1 MQKKALN
8 NASNGRMA
16 MGIKEWFDKV
26 SISNKE
32 LYYKLLIVFGLFF
45 IVPVVG
51 VLYFAFQYDLVKDS
65 YFLPFLL
72 VFMVFCFLGFH
83 LLRRLFDNIRAISS
97 SFVRTAGEAS
107 QNNLTAVADELG
119 NIVHSFRVLEDE
131 LKTKVSHLEK
141 KTAEIAILKEL
152 SDLSYMT
159 LNADY
164 LLFIAL
170 ERALRLVHAD
180 IGSVMILSK
189 PQRDMFVI
197 KASIGLAEHGKKGTI
212 TPFEDSIAKYTVINK
227 TPLLVEDIET
237 DSRFGRQS
245 RGQYATKSFICM
257 PLKTSNE
264 VIGVVTISRRRNDI
278 IFTQEDVDV
287 LAPLLSNAAYI
298 YDNINLF
305 QDMNAISRS
314 LSSLRIISKAINS
327 SLQGQEMLQVI
338 FEQMRKNI
346 TFDTIA
352 LLTLQSDQQNRLMI
366 LDFKSYISTNLI
378 RGRFVTYEGTVM
390 EKAIKEQR
398 HRFISDVSQ
407 LSSYIDKK
415 LFGQPG
421 TSTALILPLTVE
433 GRITSLLL
441 VFNIPETDWNRMA
454 DIIDV
459 MGDHLSLAIEKER
472 MIDMLLK
479 RDNVLDSLSLVR
491 SALTLSTF
499 DMQTTLSHAM
509 EMVRTV
515 MQAEAGYIL
524 LLEQDD
530 LVFSAAFSL
539 DMEKLKP
546 IRIRK
551 GTGIPGYVVDR
562 GAAVIVHDAGQ
573 HPNFSPLVDQ
583 DTGFVTRT
591 ILSVPMI
598 SQGQVTGV
606 LEVLNKKEGLF
617 DEADE
622 KVLQAIAATVAIA
635 LENARL
641 YREALQTAQKEKT
654 LRKSLEA
661 NCPDASVNTVPSEQ
675 AG

>member
-1 MQKKALN
+1 
-8 NASNGRMA
+8 
-16 MGIKEWFDKV
+16 MGIREWFDKV
-26 SISNKE
+26 SLSNKE

-45 IVPVVG
+45 IVPVIG
-51 VLYFAFQYDLVKDS
+51 LLYFAFKYEVVQDS

-72 VFMVFCFLGFH
+72 VFMVFCFLGFS
-83 LLRRLFDNIRAISS
+83 LLRRLFDNIRAISTN
-97 SFVRTAGEAS
+97 FVKTAGEAS

-119 NIVHSFRVLEDE
+119 NIVQSFRVLEDE
-131 LKTKVSHLEK
+131 LKTKVAHLEK

-170 ERALRLVHAD
+170 ERALRLVNAD
-180 IGSVMILSK
+180 IGSMMILSK
-189 PQRDMFVI
+189 PQRDAFII
-197 KASIGLAEHGKKGTI
+197 KASIGLAEHGKKGTV

-264 VIGVVTISRRRNDI
+264 VIGVVTISRRRSDI
-278 IFTQEDVDV
+278 VFTQEDVDV

-305 QDMNAISRS
+305 QDMSAISRS
-314 LSSLRIISKAINS
+314 LSSLRISSKAINS

-346 TFDTIA
+346 AFDTIA
-352 LLTLQSDQQNRLMI
+352 LLSLQPASPNRLTI
-366 LDFKSYISTNLI
+366 VDFKSYVSTNLI
-378 RGRFVTYEGTVM
+378 RGRSLMCEGTIM

-398 HRFISDVSQ
+398 HHFISDVSQ

-421 TSTALILPLTVE
+421 MSSALVMPLTVE
-433 GRITSLLL
+433 GRITCLLL
-441 VFNIPETDWNRMA
+441 IFNIPETDWNRMA

-472 MIDMLLK
+472 MVDMLLK
-479 RDNVLDSLSLVR
+479 RDNVLDAFSLVR
-491 SALTLSTF
+491 SALALSTF
-499 DMQTTLSHAM
+499 DMQTTLTHAM

-515 MQAEAGYIL
+515 MQAEAGYVL
-524 LLEQDD
+524 LLENDE
-530 LVFSAAFSL
+530 LAFAAAYSL
-539 DMEKLKP
+539 DMDKLKS
-546 IRIRK
+546 IRIKK
-551 GTGIPGYVVDR
+551 GAGIPGYVLDR
-562 GAAVIVHDAGQ
+562 GASVIVNDARQ
-573 HPNFSPLVDQ
+573 HPNFSPFVDQ

-598 SQGQVTGV
+598 SQGQVVGV
-606 LEVLNKKEGLF
+606 LEVLNKIDAIF
-617 DEADE
+617 DESDE
-622 KVLQAIAATVAIA
+622 KVLQAIAATVTIA
-635 LENARL
+635 LDNARL
-641 YREALQTAQKEKT
+641 YREALQRASREKESAA
-654 LRKSLEA
+654 SL
-661 NCPDASVNTVPSEQ
+661 
-675 AG
+675 